1 MDKLQDD
8 VTVFKRC
15 YNLPMSNIKRI
26 HSNLYFVS
34 DLAKTIEFY
43 KNLGLEVAP
52 SDGSARVKIG
62 DFTLAFM
69 DESKTVIDK
78 EAGMQPKGIG
88 IFTYV
93 EVENVDDQYK
103 TVVANGIKPS
113 SEPRDWPWGKREF
126 AVKDPDGYKIV
137 FYAPVA

>member
-1 MDKLQDD
+1 
-8 VTVFKRC
+8 
-15 YNLPMSNIKRI
+15 MSNIKRI

-34 DLAKTIEFY
+34 DLARTIEFY
-43 KNLGLEVAP
+43 KNLGFEVLS

-69 DESKTVIDK
+69 DESSATIDK
-78 EAGMQPKGIG
+78 EAGMHPKGIG
-88 IFTYV
+88 LFTYV
-93 EVENVDDQYK
+93 EVENVDDQYSAI
-103 TVVANGIKPS
+103 VANGIKPS